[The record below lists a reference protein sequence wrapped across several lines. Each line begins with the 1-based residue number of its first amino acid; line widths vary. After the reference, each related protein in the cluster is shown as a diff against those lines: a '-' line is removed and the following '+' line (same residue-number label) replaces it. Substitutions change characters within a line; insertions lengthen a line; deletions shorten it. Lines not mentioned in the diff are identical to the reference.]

1 MQGEAI
7 PVYPPEPGSP
17 ARKTAPG
24 RFVARL
30 ADAPIHWARRLKIVL
45 IGSVSSWIDHR
56 GASKGAALAFYTL
69 FSMTPILVL
78 AIALAGYVFGAEAA
92 QGEIVAQVQGL
103 VGPNG
108 AQAIQ
113 ALLAAAR
120 DPVSGLVA
128 TLVASVLLLLGATS
142 VFTELKGSLDEMWG
156 IDKPHQTA
164 FIMLLKNRLLSFGM
178 VLVLAFLLLVS
189 LVVSAALAMLERYA
203 HGVLGSSAEV
213 LAMISSVISF
223 SVIACMFAVIYK
235 TLPDAPLS
243 WRDVWIG
250 AAFTA
255 GLFSLGKYAIGLY
268 LGNSGVASSFGAAG
282 SLIALLLWV
291 YYSAQIFFL
300 GAEFTRHYALWF
312 GSLQH
317 ERLRLDEMERLAA
330 QQSAE

>member
-1 MQGEAI
+1 MNSG
-7 PVYPPEPGSP
+7 
-17 ARKTAPG
+17 
-24 RFVARL
+24 FVDRMAHATPQWVR
-30 ADAPIHWARRLKIVL
+30 DLKIVL
-45 IGSVSSWIDHR
+45 NESLTSWINHR
-56 GASKGAALAFYTL
+56 GDSKGAALAFYTL

-78 AIALAGYVFGAEAA
+78 AIVVAGYFFGDEAA

-108 AQAIQ
+108 AKAIQ
-113 ALLAAAR
+113 ALLAASR
-120 DPVSGLVA
+120 DPASGRLA

-142 VFTELKGSLDEMWG
+142 VFAELKDSLDELWG
-156 IDKPHQTA
+156 IDKPSQSA
-164 FIMLLKNRLLSFGM
+164 FSVILRTRLLSFGM

-189 LVVSAALAMLERYA
+189 LVVSAALTMLEHRA
-203 HGVLGSSAEV
+203 GGVLGSSAAV
-213 LAMISSVISF
+213 LATTASLISF
-223 SVIACMFAVIYK
+223 GVIACMFAIIYK
-235 TLPDAPLS
+235 TLPDAPLT

-255 GLFSLGKYAIGLY
+255 GLFSLGKHVIGLY

-317 ERLRLDEMERLAA
+317 ERLLAEEKDRPVA
-330 QQSAE
+330 RQETE

>member
-1 MQGEAI
+1 MKLVSRG
-7 PVYPPEPGSP
+7 
-17 ARKTAPG
+17 
-24 RFVARL
+24 FVERMA
-30 ADAPIHWARRLKIVL
+30 AATPSWVMHLKIVL
-45 IGSVSSWIDHR
+45 AESLTSWFDHR
-56 GASKGAALAFYTL
+56 ASSKGAALAFYTL

-78 AIALAGYVFGAEAA
+78 AIAVAGYVFGTEAA
-92 QGEIVAQVQGL
+92 QGEIVAQVQEL

-120 DPVSGLVA
+120 DPDSGLVA
-128 TLVASVLLLLGATS
+128 TLVASVLLLLGTTS
-142 VFTELKGSLDEMWG
+142 VFVELKGSLDELWG
-156 IDKPHQTA
+156 IDKPRQSA
-164 FIMLLKNRLLSFGM
+164 FSVLLRTRLLSFGM

-189 LVVSAALAMLERYA
+189 LVVSAALAMLEHHA
-203 HGVLGSSAEV
+203 GGVLGSSAAALET
-213 LAMISSVISF
+213 ISSIISF
-223 SVIACMFAVIYK
+223 GVIACMFAVIYK

-317 ERLRLDEMERLAA
+317 ERLRGEEIDRLAA
-330 QQSAE
+330 RPEIE

>member
-1 MQGEAI
+1 MIQAT
-7 PVYPPEPGSP
+7 PN
-17 ARKTAPG
+17 
-24 RFVARL
+24 
-30 ADAPIHWARRLKIVL
+30 WAARLKIVL
-45 IGSVSSWIDHR
+45 TESLTSWIEHR
-56 GASKGAALAFYTL
+56 ASSKGAALAFYTL
-69 FSMTPILVL
+69 FSMTPILVV
-78 AIALAGYVFGAEAA
+78 AIAVAGYVFGAEAA

-113 ALLAAAR
+113 ALLAAAQ
-120 DPVSGLVA
+120 DPASGLVA
-128 TLVASVLLLLGATS
+128 ILVASVLLLLGTTS
-142 VFTELKGSLDEMWG
+142 VFAELKGSLDELWG
-156 IDKPHQTA
+156 INRPGQSA
-164 FIMLLKNRLLSFGM
+164 FITLLRTRLLSFGM
-178 VLVLAFLLLVS
+178 VLVLAFLLIVS
-189 LVVSAALAMLERYA
+189 LVVSAVLAMLARHA
-203 HGVLGSSAEV
+203 GGVLGSSAV
-213 LAMISSVISF
+213 FLATISSLISF
-223 SVIACMFAVIYK
+223 GVIACMFAVIYK
-235 TLPDAPLS
+235 TLPDVPLT

-317 ERLRLDEMERLAA
+317 ERLLIEEKGRRAARSGDE
-330 QQSAE
+330 